1 MQVVEG
7 NDTDRWW
14 IATIQTNQMNERM
27 NNEIVKFLN
36 AWFLGISNV
45 HVSKRLIQLNFVRLG
60 ELFEEFR
67 LMHLIHTQMDFE
79 YLQKKIR
86 NFEGFSVV
94 NQWISILGDYFV
106 RFFLNF
112 ERKEVHGCK
121 VEFLIGWN
129 HSLST
134 YENFH
139 IYASDLRL
147 WIQAFFVSILLQP
160 RFAKIIFSRFISSRY
175 SYLWLMS
182 LGTTRWQWHLDTFY
196 SYNGFDW
203 KCNRIGKYYLHWAP
217 CRCGAMKFDKR
228 SVGT

>member
-27 NNEIVKFLN
+27 NNEMVKFLN

-86 NFEGFSVV
+86 NFEGVFCS
-94 NQWISILGDYFV
+94 QSM
-106 RFFLNF
+106 
-112 ERKEVHGCK
+112 
-121 VEFLIGWN
+121 
-129 HSLST
+129 
-134 YENFH
+134 NFH
-139 IYASDLRL
+139 SWGLFCKIFLEFWTQRSAWVQSGIFDWLKSFCFYLWKFSYLRIGL
-147 WIQAFFVSILLQP
+147 AITNSSIFRLNIIAATFCQDHFQSFHYESL
-160 RFAKIIFSRFISSRY
+160 IIFMINELRYNSLTVTFRHLLFI
-175 SYLWLMS
+175 
-182 LGTTRWQWHLDTFY
+182 Q
-196 SYNGFDW
+196 
-203 KCNRIGKYYLHWAP
+203 RIRLK
-217 CRCGAMKFDKR
+217 M
-228 SVGT
+228 